1 MNDNFPF
8 DHFIKFNN
16 NKDLSNNKNQI
27 HHNNPFLGTNNF
39 ETAKP
44 SSNLEKSQKNQE
56 DSEFDLTELKSITDE
71 ILLMLKNNISINKYK
86 AYFNSTFTVSSIVDG
101 KINFIVTTNFIKKM
115 IVEHYMHTLK
125 QIIVDLFGSTYE
137 IEIHVV
143 NSTPGSINPQMHSNT
158 SDNQTNPLGI
168 IVDSNEN
175 LFNSDPQLD
184 FGVEKKSET
193 KQAPSFSL
201 NVFKPTQND
210 IIDQV
215 NSEVIKHMNDHN
227 SFGQKIHINKT
238 FDNFIVG
245 PSNNMAQAFAISV
258 AKDPGNIY
266 PQLYLYGNS
275 GLGKTHL
282 LHAICNHIANSKPHL
297 KICITTA
304 NAFMS
309 EMIVAIQD
317 KKDGLFRRKYTE
329 LIDILIIDDIHE
341 LKNKQRTQNE
351 FFHIFN
357 ELQSKGKQLIF
368 TSDKPPKEIDGI
380 EERIRTRLSSALLIE
395 VQQPDLETRIAIL
408 KKKAIERDI
417 YLNDDVVNLIATC
430 VKSNI
435 RELEGSLIKLG
446 AYSDLMKVDI
456 DLEIAKEQLGLVEDY
471 DEKIITV
478 ESIAKAVASYF
489 KIPIGD
495 LRGKSR
501 VKDITM
507 ARHIAMYMTHKIL
520 KKTLEEIGD
529 YYSKRDH
536 TSVIH
541 GIKKVEKLHKED
553 SQITQKIYEIESSL

>member
-16 NKDLSNNKNQI
+16 SNNIDGKQPYQQNIAANSEKNTS
-27 HHNNPFLGTNNF
+27 F
-39 ETAKP
+39 A
-44 SSNLEKSQKNQE
+44 EKNDFSQKNQE
-56 DSEFDLTELKSITDE
+56 DSEFDFNELKSITDE
-71 ILLMLKNNISINKYK
+71 ILIMLKNNISPNKYK
-86 AYFNSTFTVSSIVDG
+86 AYFSSTFTVSSIVDD

-115 IVEHYMHTLK
+115 ILEHYMHTLK
-125 QIIVDLFGSTYE
+125 QIIIDLFGSSYE
-137 IEIHVV
+137 IEIQVV
-143 NSTPGSINPQMHSNT
+143 NSAKTSLQPKSI
-158 SDNQTNPLGI
+158 SDDLGETNL
-168 IVDSNEN
+168 DLFSTEN
-175 LFNSDPQLD
+175 KIESQVKFEYEN
-184 FGVEKKSET
+184 EKKVNN
-193 KQAPSFSL
+193 KAPSFSL
-201 NVFKPTQND
+201 NAFKPSQDD

-215 NSEVIKHMNDHN
+215 NSKVIKHMNDN
-227 SFGQKIHINKT
+227 KSFGQKIHINKT

-258 AKDPGNIY
+258 AKEPGKVY

-282 LHAICNHIANSKPHL
+282 LHAICNHIADTKPHL

-309 EMIVAIQD
+309 EMIMSIQD

-471 DEKIITV
+471 DEKIITI
-478 ESIAKAVASYF
+478 ESIAKTVANYF

-501 VKDITM
+501 VKDITL

-553 SQITQKIYEIESSL
+553 TQLTQKIYEIESHL

>member
-8 DHFIKFNN
+8 EHFIKFNN
-16 NKDLSNNKNQI
+16 NKDLVQDNNKNIQQPLEI
-27 HHNNPFLGTNNF
+27 NL
-39 ETAKP
+39 EAKLNEQNH
-44 SSNLEKSQKNQE
+44 SNLEKSQLNQD
-56 DSEFDLTELKSITDE
+56 DSEFDFNELKSITDE
-71 ILLMLKNNISINKYK
+71 ILTMLKSSISPNKYK
-86 AYFNSTFTVSSIVDG
+86 AYFNSTFTVSSLIDD
-101 KINFIVTTNFIKKM
+101 KICFTVTTNFIRKM
-115 IVEHYMHTLK
+115 IVEHYMSNLK
-125 QIIVDLFGSTYE
+125 QIIFDLFGSNYDV
-137 IEIHVV
+137 EIHVV
-143 NSTPGSINPQMHSNT
+143 NSSNNPTPMLSNT
-158 SDNQTNPLGI
+158 SRNTRDLSEKNHEFEEITTLSEDLSI
-168 IVDSNEN
+168 
-175 LFNSDPQLD
+175 NS
-184 FGVEKKSET
+184 EIKKT
-193 KQAPSFSL
+193 PSFTL
-201 NVFKPTQND
+201 NAFKPSQNN
-210 IIDQV
+210 IIDEV
-215 NSEVIKHMNDHN
+215 NSKVIKHMNDN
-227 SFGQKIHINKT
+227 KNFGQKIHVNKT

-258 AKDPGNIY
+258 AKEPGNIY

-282 LHAICNHIANSKPHL
+282 LHAICNHIANTKPHL

-309 EMIVAIQD
+309 EMIMAIQD
-317 KKDGLFRRKYTE
+317 KRDGLFRRKYTE

-368 TSDKPPKEIDGI
+368 TSDKPPKDIDGI

-471 DEKIITV
+471 NEKIITI
-478 ESIAKAVASYF
+478 ESIAKAVANYF

-541 GIKKVEKLHKED
+541 GIKKIEKLHKED
-553 SQITQKIYEIESSL
+553 TQLTSKIYEIESSL